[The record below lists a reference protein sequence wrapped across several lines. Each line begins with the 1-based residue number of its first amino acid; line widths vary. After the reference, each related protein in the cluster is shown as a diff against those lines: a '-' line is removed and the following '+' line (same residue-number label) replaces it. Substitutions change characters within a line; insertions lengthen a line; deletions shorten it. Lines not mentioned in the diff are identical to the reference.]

1 MAEGEGDRNGE
12 APRVAQ
18 QRGRAVQLVVA
29 LVAEWRRAEERRE
42 LEVARRLGHR
52 VCTGPKAVAVR
63 RDFNSD
69 EWQTCQRLNDRLQ
82 LLFLL
87 SDQLDG
93 RR

>member
-1 MAEGEGDRNGE
+1 VAEGEGDRNGE

-29 LVAEWRRAEERRE
+29 LVAEWRRAEERPE

-63 RDFNSD
+63 RD
-69 EWQTCQRLNDRLQ
+69 EWQTCPRLSDRLQ